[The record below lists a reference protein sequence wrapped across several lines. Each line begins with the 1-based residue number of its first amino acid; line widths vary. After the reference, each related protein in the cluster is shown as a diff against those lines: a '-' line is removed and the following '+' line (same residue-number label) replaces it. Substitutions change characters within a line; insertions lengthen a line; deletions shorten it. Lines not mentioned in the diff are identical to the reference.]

1 MKDTTN
7 VFSFCSL
14 PPVLESSCG
23 CDLIHIFSAKS
34 AFNVG
39 KVEALGSPQEMHVTG
54 LPGDSFTG
62 KFEDRIFDCPIGEIF
77 NTLCTDSKSGSI
89 LGMLKQCQACDI
101 SKDNSF
107 IA

>member
-1 MKDTTN
+1 M
-7 VFSFCSL
+7 SL
-14 PPVLESSCG
+14 AFAPCLLVLESSCG
-23 CDLIHIFSAKS
+23 CDLIHIFSVKS
-34 AFNVG
+34 AFNIG

-54 LPGDSFTG
+54 LPG
-62 KFEDRIFDCPIGEIF
+62 FEDRIFDCPIGEIF
-77 NTLCTDSKSGSI
+77 DTLCTDSKSGSI